1 MQNIIPLNHT
11 IWAIHGNDEEM
22 LKGNLKYF
30 KNKVLAVNLEE
41 DSYLIMC
48 RNYISF
54 EFLRDTSNFIGL
66 YESHEL
72 DTEEFIIDLE
82 VYLNNLLKGE

>member
-1 MQNIIPLNHT
+1 MKNIIPLNHT

-30 KNKVLAVNLEE
+30 KNKVLAVSLEE
-41 DSYLIMC
+41 NSYLIMS
-48 RNYISF
+48 RDYIAF
-54 EFLRDTSNFIGL
+54 ESLSDSSNFIGL
-66 YESHEL
+66 YESYEL
-72 DTEEFIIDLE
+72 DTEEFIMDLE

>member
-11 IWAIHGNDEEM
+11 IWAIYGNDEEM

-41 DSYLIMC
+41 DSYLIMS
-48 RNYISF
+48 RDYISF
-54 EFLRDTSNFIGL
+54 EFLKDTSNFIGL
-66 YESHEL
+66 YENYEL

>member
-41 DSYLIMC
+41 DSYLIMSRGC
-48 RNYISF
+48 ISF

-66 YESHEL
+66 YETHEL

-82 VYLNNLLKGE
+82 IYLNNLLKGE

>member
-1 MQNIIPLNHT
+1 MQNTIPLNHT
-11 IWAIHGNDEEM
+11 IWAIYGDNEEM

-41 DSYLIMC
+41 DSYLIMS
-48 RNYISF
+48 RDYIAF
-54 EFLRDTSNFIGL
+54 ESLSDNSNFIGL
-66 YESHEL
+66 YESYEL
-72 DTEEFIIDLE
+72 DTEEFIMDLE

>member
-1 MQNIIPLNHT
+1 MQNIIQLNHT
-11 IWAIHGNDEEM
+11 IWAIYGNDEEM

-41 DSYLIMC
+41 NSYLTMS
-48 RNYISF
+48 RDYISF
-54 EFLRDTSNFIGL
+54 EVLSDSSNFIGL